1 MLAQKQITNK
11 FLLAKLK
18 EAEERNDSQSVPSFM
33 NQTVTLNN
41 QHINDQIRKAK
52 KEAVSL
58 HTSCKSTQHSPKT
71 SLDLSEFIKQTK
83 IQQMAQQKLL
93 MEKKFSKLAI
103 SKVRDDVSHFY
114 DQIKSPKTTREQRSF
129 QPRRQGTTFHKKSRS
144 GQQIH
149 LIDMKEYQKLEGSL
163 NKEIS
168 SLHTEDPGG
177 RVQSIQLRDWF
188 QKQQCEDL
196 IPLLTV
202 TMNEL
207 IKSLKKECLERG
219 ELVQQI
225 WDKVIQMVNKI
236 KFDSEI
242 LVKKNDVLVMD
253 EQAKV
258 FFIYQEKMSDLQTQ
272 IQDIS
277 YKYSQEV
284 TQHNICKQEY
294 KELEANFKKNR
305 AQLNDIRKI
314 ASFLSKKL
322 KQSHQEIEILNRKLQ
337 TITQKQIE
345 SQQQLQRDI
354 NCSLQQANS
363 QRILIQQESM
373 FSLRQSQ
380 QLQNTVLNQIQQSQQ
395 QKVLQHIINSNQ
407 IQTGKGMSY
416 LGNSQIQQTQ
426 QEKSSSSDEDDLMDG
441 LLDDKNIIEMDNMVM
456 NMDKIIK
463 VACIE
468 TQVEPDILHLYQ
480 KTQEIQTNIT
490 MMVKD
495 FNLITDSQS
504 KIQNVLEQFKQRS
517 QVEETL
523 KLCEDKTNKVFSGR
537 QLNQIIES
545 KFLNKEFPS
554 PIINKLNQLRQD
566 SFRSKKG
573 VNQSIEQ
580 VTSNDQSM
588 DINTDRYIDLEKVKT
603 LVLMMQILENK
614 NKELQYIIDQM
625 NERCN
630 QHIQE
635 LEDTRSRAVSIGTF
649 KILKEQQ
656 LQQQQ
661 MTQQYLEGESSPEQY
676 AKFNS
681 SQKMIRR
688 QRDNKKMNQAKLIFK
703 GPQLGQKVNIVYEF
717 QKVNAGPQL
726 VEKIKLKQ
734 LPKIKHFMPL
744 KLLLKQ
750 ITVIYQ
756 DRIQQQKDNQAF
768 KDQDMASFVY
778 SYFLQQFGIKKIAEQ
793 KFLILIVS
801 VKHYKQIVRINNFAK
816 FLGLFDD
823 CVNYT
828 IDEMKKYLESF
839 DYVTNISTLGVSIA
853 DQESEVRYFVPYVRA
868 QQYIGMFADS
878 RMTIEEKEELKKE
891 LDLLKE
897 LDTKTQNRQPVIDF
911 DQFMIQMFVKYK
923 ILVSRAKEYVINAF
937 AACDLDGNGMC
948 NFEEWYLL
956 LRHIEP
962 DRFTNDEI
970 SEIFFTNADLLI
982 KGEQNFSFEKFAVVC
997 VEYGLFS
1004 EEAQNQ
1010 FLQIKGTKT
1019 EIMIQFQKLIDGWIG
1034 QRKTIEQRFEQLTLL
1049 ETEKIDSWRAII
1061 ETLERKILDLKEHL
1075 TQAGVEKKVK
1085 PLLIAN
1091 LLLNKE
1097 SEMLLELQEDMDD
1110 DGSPKSKA
1118 FQQNFGSNGSICIQ
1132 MDIIK
1137 E

>member
-52 KEAVSL
+52 KEAVSQ

-83 IQQMAQQKLL
+83 MQQMAQQKLL
-93 MEKKFSKLAI
+93 MEKKFSKIAI

-272 IQDIS
+272 IQDVS

-294 KELEANFKKNR
+294 KELESNFKKNR

-314 ASFLSKKL
+314 ASYLSKKL

-337 TITQKQIE
+337 TITQKQLE

-380 QLQNTVLNQIQQSQQ
+380 QLQHTVLNQIQQSQQ

-463 VACIE
+463 VACVE
-468 TQVEPDILHLYQ
+468 TQVEPDILNLYQ

-495 FNLITDSQS
+495 FNLITDSQA

-537 QLNQIIES
+537 QLYQIIEQ
-545 KFLNKEFPS
+545 KFLNKELPS
-554 PIINKLNQLRQD
+554 PGINKLNQIRQD
-566 SFRSKKG
+566 SFRSKKA

-588 DINTDRYIDLEKVKT
+588 DINSDRQIDLEKVKT

-982 KGEQNFSFEKFAVVC
+982 KAEQNFSFEKFAVVC

-1019 EIMIQFQKLIDGWIG
+1019 EIMIQFQKLIDGWVG

>member
-1 MLAQKQITNK
+1 MLAQKQINNN
-11 FLLAKLK
+11 LLLSKLR
-18 EAEERNDSQSVPSFM
+18 EVEERNDTKSAPSFM
-33 NQTVTLNN
+33 NQTVTINN
-41 QHINDQIRKAK
+41 QHISDQIRKAK
-52 KEAVSL
+52 QEALSL

-83 IQQMAQQKLL
+83 MQQMTQQKLL
-93 MEKKFSKLAI
+93 MDKKFQRLTI

-114 DQIKSPKTTREQRSF
+114 DQIRQPKTTREQRGF

-149 LIDMKEYQKLEGSL
+149 LIDMKEYQKLEGGL

-177 RVQSIQLRDWF
+177 RVQSIQLKDWF
-188 QKQQCEDL
+188 QKQQSKDL

-207 IKSLKKECLERG
+207 IKSLKRECLERG
-219 ELVQQI
+219 ELVEQI
-225 WDKVIQMVNKI
+225 WGKVIQMVNKI
-236 KFDSEI
+236 QFDAEI
-242 LVKKNDVLVMD
+242 LIKKNDVLVMD
-253 EQAKV
+253 EQARV
-258 FFIYQEKMSDLQTQ
+258 YFIYQEKMSDLQTQ
-272 IQDIS
+272 IQDVS
-277 YKYSQEV
+277 LKYSQEIL
-284 TQHNICKQEY
+284 QHNICKSEY
-294 KELEANFKKNR
+294 KELETNFKKNR
-305 AQLNDIRKI
+305 AQLNDLRKI
-314 ASFLSKKL
+314 ASFLQKKL

-337 TITQKQIE
+337 TITLKQIE

-354 NCSLQQANS
+354 NSSNQQGNS
-363 QRILIQQESM
+363 QKILIKQESM
-373 FSLRQSQ
+373 FSQRQSQ
-380 QLQNTVLNQIQQSQQ
+380 IMQSTQQNQVQQFQP
-395 QKVLQHIINSNQ
+395 QKVLQHITNQTQ
-407 IQTGKGMSY
+407 IQSGRRMSY

-426 QEKSSSSDEDDLMDG
+426 QEKSSSSEEDDLMDG

-468 TQVEPDILHLYQ
+468 TQVEPDLLLLYQ
-480 KTQEIQTNIT
+480 KTEEIQTNIT
-490 MMVKD
+490 MIPKD
-495 FNLITDSQS
+495 YNLITDSQS
-504 KIQNVLEQFKQRS
+504 KIQSVLEQYKQRS
-517 QVEETL
+517 QVEEAL
-523 KLCEDKTNKVFSGR
+523 KLCEDKPNKAFSGR

-545 KFLNKEFPS
+545 KFLNKDVPS
-554 PIINKLNQLRQD
+554 PGMNKINQLRQD
-566 SFRSKKG
+566 SFRSKKAI
-573 VNQSIEQ
+573 NQSNDQ

-588 DINTDRYIDLEKVKT
+588 DINSDRYLDLEKVKT
-603 LVLMMQILENK
+603 LVIMMQSLENK

-625 NERCN
+625 NDRCN

-635 LEDTRSRAVSIGTF
+635 LEETRSRAVSIGTY

-656 LQQQQ
+656 SQQQIAQ
-661 MTQQYLEGESSPEQY
+661 KQLDGESSSEQFT
-676 AKFNS
+676 KFNS
-681 SQKMIRR
+681 SQKMIKR
-688 QRDNKKMNQAKLIFK
+688 QKDHKKLNQAKLIFK

-793 KFLILIVS
+793 KFLILLVS
-801 VKHYKQIVRINNFAK
+801 VKHYKQLVRINNFAK

-828 IDEMKKYLESF
+828 IDEMKKYLEAF
-839 DYVTNISTLGVSIA
+839 DYVTNISTLGISIA

-878 RMTIEEKEELKKE
+878 RMTVEEKEELKKE

-897 LDTKTQNRQPVIDF
+897 VDTKTTNRQPVIDF

-962 DRFTNDEI
+962 DRLTNDEI
-970 SEIFFTNADLLI
+970 SEIFFANADLLI

-1019 EIMIQFQKLIDGWIG
+1019 EIMIQFQKLLDGWLG
-1034 QRKTIEQRFEQLTLL
+1034 QRKIIEQRFEQLTLL
-1049 ETEKIDSWRAII
+1049 ETEKIDSWREII
-1061 ETLERKILDLKEHL
+1061 ETLERKIHDLKEHL

-1110 DGSPKSKA
+1110 DGSPKA
-1118 FQQNFGSNGSICIQ
+1118 RGFQQNFGSNESIRLQ